1 MTSLSKP
8 NYPVEI
14 GHSPEEEGA
23 FDEEKIN
30 FSPSSLPQLQDDD
43 KEDETAFDEEGNG
56 NTENNKEKKIGT
68 GKLACTIL
76 AGVSALTTA
85 VVAGVSLNSNRR
97 AQSQIST
104 SLLAGQSKS
113 AKVAPYCERLTCGQ
127 TFTGGKVTLTED
139 LFCDDS
145 WTDASNTDAVK
156 ESKNCAI
163 TLEDDA
169 ELDCNDFAVSQ
180 IFSDTSKDIMDLLN
194 CPAGSV
200 DNETEDCG
208 KLYYYRGICLRGKNA
223 QAKNCHVERFFQG
236 FHVGGDGGEIKDSVA
251 SQNRVGVRVSG
262 DPGATT
268 RISKT

>member
-1 MTSLSKP
+1 MTTSSLNK

-30 FSPSSLPQLQDDD
+30 FSPLSLSQLQDDD
-43 KEDETAFDEEGNG
+43 KEDETAFDEEGDG
-56 NTENNKEKKIGT
+56 DTENNKEKKIGT
-68 GKLACTIL
+68 GKLVCTIL
-76 AGVSALTTA
+76 AAIAALTTA
-85 VVAGVSLNSNRR
+85 VVAGVSVNSNRR

-104 SLLAGQSKS
+104 SLLAGQGK
-113 AKVAPYCERLTCGQ
+113 AGKVAPYCDRLTCGQ

-145 WTDASNTDAVK
+145 WTDATDAVK

-169 ELDCNDFAVSQ
+169 ELDCNGFAVSQ
-180 IFSDTSKDIMDLLN
+180 IFSEPSTADLLN
-194 CPAGSV
+194 CDEGGNKV
-200 DNETEDCG
+200 EKRTCG
-208 KLYYYRGICLRGKNA
+208 KIYYYRGICLRGNA
-223 QAKNCHVERFFQG
+223 KAKNCHAERFLQG
-236 FHVGGDGGEIKDSVA
+236 FHVGGNGGEIEDSVA
-251 SQNRVGVRVSG
+251 SQNRVGIRVSD

-268 RISKT
+268 KISKT